1 MQTSLD
7 AKQTG
12 QPPALVQIT
21 RREAE
26 ILFWIGEG
34 KTDWEI
40 GVILRLKR
48 KTVNYHAGQLLRKL
62 GVQTRIQLVRRAV
75 RAGLLDA

>member
-1 MQTSLD
+1 MQSSLE
-7 AKQTG
+7 ARRAG
-12 QPPALVQIT
+12 HPPPSVQIT
-21 RREAE
+21 RRQAE
-26 ILFWIGEG
+26 VLYWIGEG

-48 KTVNYHAGQLLRKL
+48 KTVNYYAGQLMRTL